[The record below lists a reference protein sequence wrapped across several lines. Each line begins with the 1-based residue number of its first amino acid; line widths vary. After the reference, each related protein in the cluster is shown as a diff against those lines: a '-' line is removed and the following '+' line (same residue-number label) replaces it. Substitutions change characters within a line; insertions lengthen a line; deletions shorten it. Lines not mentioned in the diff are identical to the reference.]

1 MKIWELDWTEGK
13 QYRDLCAGNSH
24 TIYTVKKRN
33 LVGANGFT
41 IHAEYRTSELADIDF
56 EPCVDWSEVE
66 VDTRVSVSDGV
77 VWHRGHFA
85 KFEGDRVY
93 TYSAGRT
100 SWTRKGVD
108 LIPWKYAKLAESGNV
123 DE

>member
-1 MKIWELDWTEGK
+1 MKLRELDWTPGRK
-13 QYRDLCAGNSH
+13 YKDIDGDIWQVDSRGRDLVNAGDASI
-24 TIYTVKKRN
+24 TEYVSLKN
-33 LVGANGFT
+33 LAT
-41 IHAEYRTSELADIDF
+41 TDF
-56 EPCVDWSEVE
+56 EPYIDWSKVE
-66 VDTRVSVSDGV
+66 VDTKVLVSDGV

-108 LIPWKYAKLAESGNV
+108 LIPWKYTKLAESGNV
-123 DE
+123 DV